1 MGTVCFILKR
11 ILVSFCFEMT
21 LPTVRVKGVLFLLT
35 LKFAVNHV
43 VSFLEAQRNDE
54 LERTLEMNLS
64 LVILQTKQWYA
75 RKLKRL
81 SKVTDFLT
89 KSELKSVFALFC
101 LQCYFPTIYSPIW
114 QLYSPIMSV
123 TKKKKK
129 RNTQVQLVIWCFSL
143 L

>member
-1 MGTVCFILKR
+1 
-11 ILVSFCFEMT
+11 
-21 LPTVRVKGVLFLLT
+21 
-35 LKFAVNHV
+35 
-43 VSFLEAQRNDE
+43 
-54 LERTLEMNLS
+54 MNLS

-129 RNTQVQLVIWCFSL
+129 KETLKSSWLFGVLACCECCKILHFVYYIVDAYCIPWCLVDEDKKDSISF
-143 L
+143 